1 MSKQSNIVNAS
12 QDITVDS
19 SGNVQIGNNSS
30 VTGGRY
36 LDIYN
41 TASGATDF
49 SILRFI
55 TQQAGSSS
63 TTSADIY
70 KRKNGQFTISN
81 GETNPSAFTSF
92 NVGASERV
100 RIDSSGRVGINTTS
114 PDFALHVQDAG
125 SNTAATVKL
134 GDVYHGYVQQNAND
148 LNIISN
154 GDQAYRASVGTNN
167 GTGNIVFQTAHA
179 TTGNTEHMRI
189 NSAGVITTPN
199 QPLCSMNNGAG
210 WLTMVA
216 NTVYGVGASYAAN
229 RGGFYAGASLGG
241 YPVTHVPA
249 TGLYRVTLH
258 AYVTA
263 NQSGRLS
270 LRANQSTLLCFLQ
283 IPSIP
288 SHTAL
293 TENIVYLNAYDYLD
307 YVADATMNLYHA
319 DLHTYVTLEFLG

>member
-1 MSKQSNIVNAS
+1 MSGYIGTQPVPQATQTRDAFTATAGQTSFATGGYTPQFLDVYLNGVHLQNGTDYTAANGS
-12 QDITVDS
+12 DVVLTTGAALDDVLEVVAYTTFDSANTYNRTEADAEFVSDPNDVITV
-19 SGNVQIGNNSS
+19 SGS
-30 VTGGRY
+30 
-36 LDIYN
+36 
-41 TASGATDF
+41 
-49 SILRFI
+49 
-55 TQQAGSSS
+55 
-63 TTSADIY
+63 
-70 KRKNGQFTISN
+70 
-81 GETNPSAFTSF
+81 
-92 NVGASERV
+92 NVGIGTSSPSQRLSLGKSVAYSS
-100 RIDSSGRVGINTTS
+100 DSALYVDMGIN
-114 PDFALHVQDAG
+114 DAAV
-125 SNTAATVKL
+125 NNNA
-134 GDVYHGYVQQNAND
+134 VYSWRTG
-148 LNIISN
+148 L
-154 GDQAYRASVGTNN
+154 
-167 GTGNIVFQTAHA
+167 TGND
-179 TTGNTEHMRI
+179 TGHSYTFSTLARSQGSYVERMRI

-307 YVADATMNLYHA
+307 YVTDATMQLYHA